1 MFTKNNYNKTMNAIT
16 KILSL
21 AVCVLFVACAKNNG
35 VAEVGTVS
43 DTTKV
48 ASGITVAYVDMDTL
62 QAQYQYYLDCR
73 QELET
78 TYNGYQATIGKKTAA
93 LQNKYAEIQQK
104 LQEGRFMSEAEFN
117 NAQAAFAKQQADVE
131 QLQAKYAQQFA
142 EKEQAFNKALEDSI
156 QSFLVDYN
164 KVHNF
169 TLILTRAVILNN
181 NPQLDITADIV
192 KGLNERY
199 NQGK

>member
-1 MFTKNNYNKTMNAIT
+1 MNVLTKF
-16 KILSL
+16 LSL
-21 AVCVLFVACAKNNG
+21 AVCLLFVACNGNNATAPQANNDS
-35 VAEVGTVS
+35 VTV
-43 DTTKV
+43 KE
-48 ASGITVAYVDMDTL
+48 AITVAYVDMDTL

-78 TYNGYQATIGKKTAA
+78 TYNGYQATIGKKAAA
-93 LQNKYAEIQQK
+93 LQNKAAEIQQK
-104 LQEGRFMSEAEFN
+104 LQEGRFVSEAEFN

-142 EKEQAFNKALEDSI
+142 EKELEFNKALEDSI
-156 QSFLVDYN
+156 QSFLATYN
-164 KVHNF
+164 KEHKY
-169 TLILTRAVILNN
+169 TLILTRAVILND

-199 NQGK
+199 EKGKQK

>member
-1 MFTKNNYNKTMNAIT
+1 MNVIT

-21 AVCVLFVACAKNNG
+21 AVCTLFVACNC
-35 VAEVGTVS
+35 
-43 DTTKV
+43 DTQSAPQNVNDSTAIK
-48 ASGITVAYVDMDTL
+48 ATISVAYVDMDTL

-117 NAQAAFAKQQADVE
+117 NAQAAFAKQQSDVE

-142 EKEQAFNKALEDSI
+142 EKELAFNKALEDSI
-156 QSFLVDYN
+156 QSFLVAYN
-164 KVHNF
+164 KEHNY
-169 TLILTRAVILNN
+169 TLILTRAVVLND

-199 NQGK
+199 NKGEKK

>member
-1 MFTKNNYNKTMNAIT
+1 MNAIS
-16 KILSL
+16 KFISL
-21 AVCVLFVACAKNNG
+21 AVCVLFVACNGNNQTACQDCNDSTA
-35 VAEVGTVS
+35 VAP
-43 DTTKV
+43 
-48 ASGITVAYVDMDTL
+48 AITVAYVDMDTL

-78 TYNGYQATIGKKTAA
+78 TYNGFQATIGKKVAA
-93 LQNKYAEIQQK
+93 LQNKAAEIQRK
-104 LQEGRFMSEAEFN
+104 LQEGKFVSETEFN

-142 EKEQAFNKALEDSI
+142 EKEQEFNKALEDSI
-156 QSFLVDYN
+156 QSFLADYN
-164 KVHNF
+164 KEHQF
-169 TLILTRAVILNN
+169 TLILTRAVVLNN

>member
-1 MFTKNNYNKTMNAIT
+1 MNVLI
-16 KILSL
+16 KFLSL
-21 AVCVLFVACAKNNG
+21 AVCLLFVACNGNNATAPQANNDS
-35 VAEVGTVS
+35 VTV
-43 DTTKV
+43 KE
-48 ASGITVAYVDMDTL
+48 AITVAYVDMDTL

-78 TYNGYQATIGKKTAA
+78 TYNGYQATIGKKAAA
-93 LQNKYAEIQQK
+93 LQNKAAEIQQK
-104 LQEGRFMSEAEFN
+104 LQEGRFVSEAEFN

-142 EKEQAFNKALEDSI
+142 EKELEFNKALEDSI
-156 QSFLVDYN
+156 QSFLATYN
-164 KVHNF
+164 KEHKY
-169 TLILTRAVILNN
+169 TLILTRAVILND

-199 NQGK
+199 EKGKQK

>member
-1 MFTKNNYNKTMNAIT
+1 MNLIS
-16 KILSL
+16 KIFSL
-21 AVCVLFVACAKNNG
+21 AVCALFVACANNNG
-35 VAEVGTVS
+35 AAEAVVACDS
-43 DTTKV
+43 TKV
-48 ASGITVAYVDMDTL
+48 QGGITVAYVDMDTL

-117 NAQAAFAKQQADVE
+117 NAQATFAKQQADVE

-156 QSFLVDYN
+156 QSFLADYN

-169 TLILTRAVILNN
+169 TLILTRAVVLNT

-192 KGLNERY
+192 KGLNDRY
-199 NQGK
+199 SQGQK

>member
-1 MFTKNNYNKTMNAIT
+1 MNVIT

-21 AVCVLFVACAKNNG
+21 AVCALFVACNC
-35 VAEVGTVS
+35 
-43 DTTKV
+43 DTQSAPQNVNDSTAIK
-48 ASGITVAYVDMDTL
+48 AAISVAYVDMDTL

-117 NAQAAFAKQQADVE
+117 NAQAAFAKQQSDVE

-142 EKEQAFNKALEDSI
+142 EKELAFNKALEDSI
-156 QSFLVDYN
+156 QSFLVAYN
-164 KVHNF
+164 KEHNY
-169 TLILTRAVILNN
+169 TLILTRAVVLND

-199 NQGK
+199 NKGEKK

>member
-1 MFTKNNYNKTMNAIT
+1 MNVLTKF
-16 KILSL
+16 LSL
-21 AVCVLFVACAKNNG
+21 AVCLLFVACNGNNATAPQANNDS
-35 VAEVGTVS
+35 VTV
-43 DTTKV
+43 KE
-48 ASGITVAYVDMDTL
+48 AITVAYVDMDTL

-78 TYNGYQATIGKKTAA
+78 TYNGYQATIGKKAAA
-93 LQNKYAEIQQK
+93 LQNKAAEIQQK
-104 LQEGRFMSEAEFN
+104 LQEGRFVSEAEFN

-142 EKEQAFNKALEDSI
+142 EKELEFNKSLEDSI
-156 QSFLVDYN
+156 QSFLATYN
-164 KVHNF
+164 KEHKY
-169 TLILTRAVILNN
+169 TLILTRAVILND

-199 NQGK
+199 EKGKQK

>member
-1 MFTKNNYNKTMNAIT
+1 MNVLTKF
-16 KILSL
+16 LSL
-21 AVCVLFVACAKNNG
+21 AVCLLFVACNGNNATAPQANNDS
-35 VAEVGTVS
+35 VTV
-43 DTTKV
+43 KE
-48 ASGITVAYVDMDTL
+48 AITVAYVDMDTL

-78 TYNGYQATIGKKTAA
+78 TYNGYQATIGKKAAA
-93 LQNKYAEIQQK
+93 LQNKAAEIQQK
-104 LQEGRFMSEAEFN
+104 LQEGRFVSEAEFN

-142 EKEQAFNKALEDSI
+142 EKELEFNKALEDSI
-156 QSFLVDYN
+156 QSFLATYN
-164 KVHNF
+164 KEYKY
-169 TLILTRAVILNN
+169 TLILTRAVILND

-199 NQGK
+199 EKGKQK

>member
-1 MFTKNNYNKTMNAIT
+1 MNVLTKF
-16 KILSL
+16 LSL
-21 AVCVLFVACAKNNG
+21 AVCLLFVACNGNNATAPQANNDS
-35 VAEVGTVS
+35 VTVKES
-43 DTTKV
+43 
-48 ASGITVAYVDMDTL
+48 ITVAYVDMDTL

-78 TYNGYQATIGKKTAA
+78 TYNGYQATIGKKAAA
-93 LQNKYAEIQQK
+93 LQNKAAEIQQK
-104 LQEGRFMSEAEFN
+104 LQEGRFVSEAEFN

-142 EKEQAFNKALEDSI
+142 EKELEFNKALEDSI
-156 QSFLVDYN
+156 QSFLATYN
-164 KVHNF
+164 KEHKY
-169 TLILTRAVILNN
+169 TLILTRAVILND

-199 NQGK
+199 QKGKQK

>member
-1 MFTKNNYNKTMNAIT
+1 MNVLT

-21 AVCVLFVACAKNNG
+21 AVCLLFVACNGNNATAPQANNDS
-35 VAEVGTVS
+35 VTV
-43 DTTKV
+43 KE
-48 ASGITVAYVDMDTL
+48 AITVAYVDMDTL

-78 TYNGYQATIGKKTAA
+78 TYNGYQATIGKKAAA
-93 LQNKYAEIQQK
+93 LQNKAAEIQQK
-104 LQEGRFMSEAEFN
+104 LQEGRFVSEAEFN

-142 EKEQAFNKALEDSI
+142 EKELEFNKALEDSI
-156 QSFLVDYN
+156 QSFLATYN
-164 KVHNF
+164 KEHKY
-169 TLILTRAVILNN
+169 TLILTRAVILND
-181 NPQLDITADIV
+181 NPQLDITADVV

-199 NQGK
+199 EKGKQK

>member
-1 MFTKNNYNKTMNAIT
+1 MNAIS

-21 AVCVLFVACAKNNG
+21 AVCTLFVACNSNNQAAPQIG
-35 VAEVGTVS
+35 NDSTAVAP
-43 DTTKV
+43 
-48 ASGITVAYVDMDTL
+48 AITVAYVDMDTL
-62 QAQYQYYLDCR
+62 QAQYEYYLDCR

-78 TYNGYQATIGKKTAA
+78 TYNGFQATIGKKAAA
-93 LQNKYAEIQQK
+93 LQNKAAEIQQK
-104 LQEGRFMSEAEFN
+104 LQEGKFVSETEFN

-156 QSFLVDYN
+156 QSFLADYN
-164 KVHNF
+164 KEHNF

-192 KGLNERY
+192 KGLNDRY
-199 NQGK
+199 NQGKQK

>member
-1 MFTKNNYNKTMNAIT
+1 MNVLTKF
-16 KILSL
+16 LSL
-21 AVCVLFVACAKNNG
+21 AVCLLFVACNGNNATAPQANNDS
-35 VAEVGTVS
+35 VTV
-43 DTTKV
+43 KE
-48 ASGITVAYVDMDTL
+48 AITVAYVDMDTL

-78 TYNGYQATIGKKTAA
+78 TYNGYQATIGKKAAA
-93 LQNKYAEIQQK
+93 LQNKAAEIQQK
-104 LQEGRFMSEAEFN
+104 LQEGRFVSEAEFN

-142 EKEQAFNKALEDSI
+142 EKELEFNKALEDSI
-156 QSFLVDYN
+156 QSFLATYN
-164 KVHNF
+164 KEHKY
-169 TLILTRAVILNN
+169 TLILTRAVILND

-199 NQGK
+199 EKGKKK